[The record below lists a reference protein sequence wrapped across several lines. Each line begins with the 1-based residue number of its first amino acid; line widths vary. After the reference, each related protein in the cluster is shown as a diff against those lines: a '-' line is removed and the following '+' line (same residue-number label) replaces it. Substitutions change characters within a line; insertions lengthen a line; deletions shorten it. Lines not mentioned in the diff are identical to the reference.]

1 MHYTSH
7 DGVHLHWTIDGPDDA
22 PAIVLLNSI
31 GTDMRLWDGVV
42 PHCAGLRTL
51 RMDTRGH
58 GGSDAPDGDYSLRML
73 AADVIAVMDAAGIA
87 DAILAG
93 VSLGGMI
100 AMQLALDHPARVNAL
115 LPICTSATMDPV
127 AWGARVRKV
136 RDEGMASI
144 VDLAMSRFLS
154 PDFVAREPRRA
165 QRVENGLLEMDPAG
179 YAGCAAAIRDMDIRQ
194 RLSRLDVPVVVVTG
208 SLDTSTPFAGHAEH
222 LVAEISGAHHIEL
235 ACAHL
240 APLEASEGLA
250 RTIIDFA
257 ASRHATPE
265 ASEV

>member
-1 MHYTSH
+1 MHYTSR
-7 DGVHLHWTIDGPDDA
+7 DGVHLHWTIDGRDAA

-31 GTDMRLWDGVV
+31 GTDLSLWGDVM
-42 PHCAGLRTL
+42 PHLAGLRVV

-58 GGSDAPDGDYSLRML
+58 GGSDAPDGDYALPML
-73 AADVIAVMDAAGIA
+73 AADVAAVMDAAGLA

-100 AMQLALDHPARVNAL
+100 AMQMALDHPARVNAL

-127 AWGARVRKV
+127 AWDTRVRKV

-154 PDFVAREPRRA
+154 LNFVAGNPA
-165 QRVENGLLEMDPAG
+165 TTQRVEKGLLEMDPAG
-179 YAGCAAAIRDMDIRQ
+179 YAGCAAAIRDMDIRG
-194 RLSRLDVPVVVVTG
+194 RLQGLDLPVVVVTG
-208 SLDTSTPFAGHAEH
+208 SLDTSTPFAGHGEH
-222 LVAEISGAHHIEL
+222 LVAEIPGAHHIEL

-240 APLEASEGLA
+240 APFEAPADLA

-257 ASRHATPE
+257 TIRHATAE
-265 ASEV
+265 ASAV